1 MRFAPSSAGSR
12 LRSCFAL
19 LALGISACG
28 SSDKPKLEPGKDAG
42 SDAKSDTAGDTR
54 ADVKA
59 DVARDVPP
67 APVDV
72 QNPLCSGVSPTTDF
86 SDPYVIADFET
97 ATDQTFAPFGTG
109 MVSGGTYPAL
119 GTGYP
124 FTDTSGLNWHIS
136 GTVGPTD
143 DAHFGIYWQCTLPTA
158 SGGCLLDVSRFKGIS
173 FKIKGYAGPDHQMTL
188 SLGRAE
194 NDTNS
199 QNAMCGNC
207 VVPAGSDASAGDYCR
222 GPRVTF
228 NLAPDGSERT
238 VTLLWTDFHGG
249 SPHDSID
256 PHQVTG
262 ILWVFHQPVVPD
274 GGAGNDGGADAPAD
288 APMSTA
294 DGSASDAGLCSDDG
308 GVCEAGAGGDDGG
321 ASDASTGP
329 GYNADITIDDITLVP
344 F

>member
-54 ADVKA
+54 ADVKP

-158 SGGCLLDVSRFKGIS
+158 SGG
-173 FKIKGYAGPDHQMTL
+173 
-188 SLGRAE
+188 
-194 NDTNS
+194 
-199 QNAMCGNC
+199 
-207 VVPAGSDASAGDYCR
+207 
-222 GPRVTF
+222 
-228 NLAPDGSERT
+228 
-238 VTLLWTDFHGG
+238 
-249 SPHDSID
+249 
-256 PHQVTG
+256 
-262 ILWVFHQPVVPD
+262 
-274 GGAGNDGGADAPAD
+274 
-288 APMSTA
+288 
-294 DGSASDAGLCSDDG
+294 
-308 GVCEAGAGGDDGG
+308 
-321 ASDASTGP
+321 
-329 GYNADITIDDITLVP
+329 
-344 F
+344 